1 MAKIQET
8 MSLLGA
14 IKIDGVLIH
23 PGKIQP
29 DRMIIMKERL

>member
-14 IKIDGVLIH
+14 IKIDGVLIYT
-23 PGKIQP
+23 PRQNSA
-29 DRMIIMKERL
+29 